1 MQSAERRLSLM
12 ERLVRLPGPK
22 RDVVLQSIDEGE
34 RLEAITDWRWQA
46 RPAQVPP
53 DVDWGIWLIMA
64 GRGFGKTRAGAEW
77 VTRMALTHPGCR
89 IALVGATAH
98 DAKSVMLDGE
108 SGLRGVA
115 PKGFAPLHKPSRK
128 ELHWPN
134 GSIGCLFSAVEPDS
148 LRGPQFNFAWCD
160 EIAAWPKS
168 KATWDN
174 LRLGM
179 RLGERPQAVV
189 TTTPRPMLLLK
200 QLLANPTV
208 QVSRGSTYDNR
219 ANLPAAYL
227 GDIRASYGQT
237 AMGRQEVM
245 GEFLE
250 DVRGALWSRDGLEAC
265 REVHPGP
272 FRRVVIGVDPPAGAG
287 GCGIVVVAQDERGVA
302 HVLADAS
309 VSAVSPDAWAA
320 AVVSAWKRFEADR
333 IVAEINNGGRMVEAC
348 LKAQGQRLPI
358 KTVTATRGKSARAE
372 PVSVL
377 YSNGLVKHAGA
388 FPEMEDEMCG
398 LLAGGGYV
406 GPGRS
411 PDRADALVWALT
423 ELMLDDAK
431 AQPGL
436 RVLI

>member
-1 MQSAERRLSLM
+1 M
-12 ERLVRLPGPK
+12 ERLVRLPEARRNVIFRRLSASQK
-22 RDVVLQSIDEGE
+22 LQM
-34 RLEAITDWRWQA
+34 LTDWRWQA
-46 RPAQVPP
+46 RPSQMAPAG
-53 DVDWGIWLIMA
+53 DWGVWLIMA

-77 VTRMALTHPGCR
+77 VTKMALEQPGCR

-98 DAKSVMLDGE
+98 DAKSVMLEGE

-115 PKGFAPLHKPSRK
+115 RPGFAPVHKATKK

-148 LRGPQFNFAWCD
+148 LRGPQFHYAWCD
-160 EIAAWPKS
+160 EIASWPKA
-168 KATWDN
+168 KASWDN

-179 RLGERPQAVV
+179 RLGERPRAVV
-189 TTTPRPMLLLK
+189 TTTPRPMTLLK
-200 QLLANPTV
+200 QFLADPSV
-208 QVSRGSTYDNR
+208 MVSRGSTYDNR
-219 ANLPAAYL
+219 ANLPAAFL
-227 GDIRASYGQT
+227 GDLHKSYGAS

-245 GEFLE
+245 GELLL
-250 DVRGALWSRDGLEAC
+250 DQQGALWSRDGLEAC
-265 REVHPGP
+265 REISTEE
-272 FRRVVIGVDPPAGAG
+272 FCRVVIGVDPPAGPG
-287 GCGIVVVAQDERGVA
+287 GCGIVVVAQDARGVA

-309 VSAVSPDAWAA
+309 VSGVIPDVWTDAVA
-320 AVVSAWKRFEADR
+320 SAWHRFGADR
-333 IVAEINNGGRMVEAC
+333 VVVETNNGGAMVEKC
-348 LKAQGQRLPI
+348 LRAAGHRMPI

-377 YSNGLVKHAGA
+377 YSNGQVKHAGC

-423 ELMLDDAK
+423 ELMLAEGRG
-431 AQPGL
+431 APGL
-436 RVLI
+436 RALV